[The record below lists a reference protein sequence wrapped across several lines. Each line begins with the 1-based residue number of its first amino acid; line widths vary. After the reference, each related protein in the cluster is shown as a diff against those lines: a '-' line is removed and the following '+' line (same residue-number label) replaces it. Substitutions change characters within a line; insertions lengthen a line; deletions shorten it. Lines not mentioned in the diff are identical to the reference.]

1 MAFFITW
8 KGDKMDKNRSHIL
21 IIILI
26 ISQVI
31 LISKIS
37 NLQRQVEGTNIG
49 MNNLSNRIG
58 NDMNAI
64 YSNVNE
70 MLRQKSKYY

>member
-1 MAFFITW
+1 
-8 KGDKMDKNRSHIL
+8 MDKNRSHIL